1 MAFLDSKVTTR
12 NGVVEG
18 ARGKRLRK
26 GTISWRG
33 IPFAAP
39 PVAHR
44 RFRAPEP
51 AHDWPGV
58 RDCTKVAK
66 AAIQE
71 KRFTAIAP
79 GKFAPMAEDC
89 LTLNVYSPD
98 VASSTPRPVMVF
110 IHGGGFI
117 LGTAATPL
125 YDGAFLARAQDVVVV
140 TIQYRF
146 GPFGF
151 LDLGQFATED
161 RPFDSNVGLRDQI
174 AALQWVQDNIEAFGG
189 DAENVTIFGESAG
202 GSSVLS
208 LLSAPST
215 TGLYHQAIAQS
226 PAPELIVEQDA
237 AKIYADEFVRLLRD
251 PQRRATSFERD
262 EPPVD
267 TVHAQR
273 LLTSPNPALLLAA
286 GNRLMRF
293 ATKTAGGAIAFAP
306 VVDGDLLPRSPLAA
320 AAGGLT
326 QPVPLV
332 IGSNRDEGKLFAK
345 LWNVMTDAERTL
357 MRVEDDLTDAERT
370 LMRVEDEEVR
380 REIAS
385 HYEDGDRDRIRL
397 AGDSIFWA
405 PMSAFADGHSAVAP
419 TYVYRYDYQTKVL
432 EATGFG
438 ATHATE
444 LFSVFGAYRAPMGAG
459 LALADW
465 PATGRVTKNVQ
476 TRWGGFARTGDPGFG
491 WPAYTTADRK
501 VLVLDDPDHVEA
513 DPDTLRRQAWYRVHS
528 PA

>member
-1 MAFLDSKVTTR
+1 MALLDSKVTTR

-110 IHGGGFI
+110 IHGGAFI

-189 DAENVTIFGESAG
+189 DAANVTIFGESAG
-202 GSSVLS
+202 GLSVLS

-251 PQRRATSFERD
+251 PQRRATSLERD

-293 ATKTAGGAIAFAP
+293 ATKTAGGAIPFAP

-345 LWNVMTDAERTL
+345 LWNVLPDAER
-357 MRVEDDLTDAERT
+357 A